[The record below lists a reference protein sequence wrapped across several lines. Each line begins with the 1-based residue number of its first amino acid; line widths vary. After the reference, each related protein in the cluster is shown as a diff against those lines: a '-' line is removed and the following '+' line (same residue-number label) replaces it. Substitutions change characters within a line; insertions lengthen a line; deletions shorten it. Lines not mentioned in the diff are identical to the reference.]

1 VIEQRP
7 KTTTLLSTLSTP
19 VNDERRQPPRC
30 LRTGA
35 SRDSASFPP
44 SIFPTFDSAPP
55 RHCHRRT
62 PPLPHDSSA
71 NSLPHLLPQRPPP
84 PFVEGAAL
92 RASRVLSYPHQ
103 STHHGRRLY
112 LHILFRHYSTEQCNQ
127 GMFFNNIKIS
137 SSSFM
142 SLGLSAFSHENVG
155 RRYPAFLIHQKVR
168 LTCE

>member
-92 RASRVLSYPHQ
+92 RASRVSFV
-103 STHHGRRLY
+103 GRIFY
-112 LHILFRHYSTEQCNQ
+112 
-127 GMFFNNIKIS
+127 
-137 SSSFM
+137 
-142 SLGLSAFSHENVG
+142 LSATRSISFFLRESIIISFLLWTAQPQRSRGKGLHLSHEQNNLKHVG
-155 RRYPAFLIHQKVR
+155 
-168 LTCE
+168 TN